1 MAIGMELMQLTLQEL
16 PALVELIGEGWSADE
31 MCKSFEDVVL
41 AYVCFEGNPVEKLRE
56 AKVSRD
62 TIVSGATAATDCE
75 KILFDEEEAHNVC
88 VSWFGGTVVTD
99 FQRFQELVQHSS
111 LAVRTAYLLELSSSQ
126 SSVTE
131 TKLMRMRMAELREVY
146 RTVWQSAE
154 VQAKGQ
160 AQLGISYSQV
170 TTANGTG
177 TMANGTAA
185 QIQNSKRMQTEV
197 QPGDIQLSCRVCDKP
212 FLFTVRQQAVNKERG
227 YDNQPTK
234 CDEHRT
240 PGQCDQFRRTGN
252 CAYGDG
258 CKFQHVQD
266 TENAEVNNVKTRFD
280 LLLPGQTGTVC
291 SFFEKGTC
299 QKGDRCPFVHPGN
312 EKKQEAM
319 SLVMEKERTQTVVHG
334 RVGLPLAIKNF

>member
-1 MAIGMELMQLTLQEL
+1 M
-16 PALVELIGEGWSADE
+16 
-31 MCKSFEDVVL
+31 
-41 AYVCFEGNPVEKLRE
+41 
-56 AKVSRD
+56 
-62 TIVSGATAATDCE
+62 
-75 KILFDEEEAHNVC
+75 
-88 VSWFGGTVVTD
+88 
-99 FQRFQELVQHSS
+99 
-111 LAVRTAYLLELSSSQ
+111 
-126 SSVTE
+126 
-131 TKLMRMRMAELREVY
+131 
-146 RTVWQSAE
+146 
-154 VQAKGQ
+154 
-160 AQLGISYSQV
+160 
-170 TTANGTG
+170 
-177 TMANGTAA
+177 
-185 QIQNSKRMQTEV
+185 
-197 QPGDIQLSCRVCDKP
+197 
-212 FLFTVRQQAVNKERG
+212 NKERG

-312 EKKQEAM
+312 VKKQEAM